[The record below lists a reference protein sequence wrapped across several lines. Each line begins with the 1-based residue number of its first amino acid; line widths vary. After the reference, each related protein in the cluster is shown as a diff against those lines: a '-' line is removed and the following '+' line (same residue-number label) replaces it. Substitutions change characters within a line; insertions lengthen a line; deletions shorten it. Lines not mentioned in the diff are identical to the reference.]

1 MTNPYGIT
9 LDRAWTEW
17 AAEYGVSPAVAAAVF
32 LMSKARPIDE
42 VMAKLAP
49 GEFEQVADIVSRWPG
64 QFPPGTL
71 AALKSRRQTPSPDPP
86 AVSVP
91 ADQAPRQSSKPEIGK
106 ERGSIGNLFGIALD
120 QAWLRWAAAEGVTET
135 AIAAVSLLQ
144 ERSVEEVAGK
154 LTPAE
159 LADVTRLVSRC
170 PSCYPPGAYDAL
182 KRAGLAERI
191 NRAHDAKDRLA
202 PSPRKRHEPAHKRPC
217 RLQWRRLRQVASC
230 HCRQLAPCNSS
241 GCDRTFPPSPPSA
254 SRMDLSIIESNLA
267 CATTSATHR

>member
-1 MTNPYGIT
+1 MPGYALPMTHPYGIT
-9 LDRAWTEW
+9 LNRAWTEW

-42 VMAKLAP
+42 VMARLAP

-71 AALKSRRQTPSPDPP
+71 AALESRRQTPSPDPP

-182 KRAGLAERI
+182 KRAGRSDSDFRGSPSRFRSSLNSR
-191 NRAHDAKDRLA
+191 HKDGVIG
-202 PSPRKRHEPAHKRPC
+202 
-217 RLQWRRLRQVASC
+217 RRLVDS
-230 HCRQLAPCNSS
+230 
-241 GCDRTFPPSPPSA
+241 
-254 SRMDLSIIESNLA
+254 
-267 CATTSATHR
+267 